1 MTAFLLGLPSE
12 ITADQR
18 FLIVDLASAAQSAA
32 ALLPAYTVLWPS
44 IDGAVDEIPLDAL
57 FALQGCDVLCWPA
70 NIPDTRARMDLV
82 ANRLAK
88 LTDRLRM
95 VYVNGVDPPFFSATD
110 MAQWA
115 PKDVIAWA
123 RERAKPWAPT
133 QPHVPPPLPDEL
145 LHDDVPRPTNYA
157 QDIHKPLKRGKPR
170 TKRNGQPPNG
180 TQIEAG
186 ESSFVSWE
194 TIGLARSGTNGGGAP
209 FPNISNVQ
217 LILAGHPDLSGRI
230 WFDEFHGKVFQTL
243 FQSEPLE
250 WADHHDTRLT
260 IWMQR
265 DLRLAKIAVQTV
277 RLAVDEFA
285 RLHPRNEPRSW
296 MESLKWDGEKRLET
310 MLADGFG
317 TSQNDYTA
325 SVGRCFLMGMVARI
339 YRPGAK
345 VDNMPVFEGSQ
356 GIRKSTA
363 LRILGDPWFAEMH
376 EDMTSKDFLQN
387 LPGKMLIEI
396 SELHAFRRADINR
409 IKGIISC
416 STDRYRASYGR
427 RSEDHPRR
435 GVWAGTTNTDDWVQD
450 DTGARRFWP
459 VACTEINLDYLGG
472 TKDQL
477 FAEAVHR
484 FKAGEAWWDVDIA
497 LAKNEQDERREADT
511 WTDPVLAWCSPR
523 PWVKVIDVLSICLS
537 LPLHQHGKVEQMR
550 VASILKA
557 AGWKRRT
564 MRDRL
569 VILKGWV
576 NPVVTGGNTGLAF

>member
-1 MTAFLLGLPSE
+1 MTATLLGLPPQ
-12 ITADQR
+12 IAADQR
-18 FLIVDLASAAQSAA
+18 FLIVDTERAAGSAAS
-32 ALLPAYTVLWPS
+32 LLPAYTVLRPS
-44 IDGAVDEIPLDAL
+44 LDGALDDIPVDAL
-57 FALQGCDVLCWPA
+57 FALQGCDVLIWPS
-70 NIPDTRARMDLV
+70 NIPATRTAAELL

-110 MAQWA
+110 MAGWE
-115 PKDVIAWA
+115 PKAVVAWA
-123 RERAKPWAPT
+123 RERTRTWEVT
-133 QPHVPPPLPDEL
+133 QPHVASELPPELQPDE
-145 LHDDVPRPTNYA
+145 DDVSRETPKRTR
-157 QDIHKPLKRGKPR
+157 RGKPR
-170 TKRNGQPPNG
+170 TKPDGHPPGG
-180 TQIEAG
+180 TQIEAT
-186 ESSFVSWE
+186 ESAFVSWE
-194 TIGLARSGTNGGGAP
+194 SMGLSCSSSGTP
-209 FPNISNVQ
+209 FPNISNIQ
-217 LILAGHPDLSGRI
+217 LILASHPELSGRL

-243 FQSEPLE
+243 FQSQPVE

-265 DLRLAKIAVQTV
+265 DLRLAKIAVQNV

-296 MESLKWDGEKRLET
+296 MESLKWGGEERLST
-310 MLADGFG
+310 LLADGFG
-317 TSQNDYTA
+317 TVQNDYTA
-325 SVGRCFLMGMVARI
+325 AVGRCFLMGMAARI
-339 YRPGAK
+339 YQPGAK

-363 LRILGDPWFAEMH
+363 LRTLGGPWFAEMH

-459 VACTEINLDYLGG
+459 VACGEINLEYLSSNR
-472 TKDQL
+472 DQL

-484 FKAGEAWWDVDIA
+484 FKAGESWWDVDYT
-497 LAKNEQDERREADT
+497 LAKSEQDDRRDADP
-511 WTDPVLAWCSPR
+511 WTDVVLSWCSSR
-523 PWVKVIDVLSICLS
+523 PHVRVPDVLSLCLS
-537 LPLHQHGKVEQMR
+537 LPLHMQDKASQMR
-550 VASILKA
+550 IASILRV

-569 VILKGWV
+569 VLFKGWS
-576 NPVVTGGNTGLAF
+576 NPVVTGGNADLGF